1 MTTYEVKAA
10 RVGVPVGMLTMK
22 DRSDA
27 LDGILKRIYALK
39 GFTVADNVQPEIDIA
54 VRELEDKLA
63 HRWTSFTMGEVALAL
78 ESGVSG
84 FFGAD
89 NRLTIA
95 NYFSWLTKY
104 ERSDERSD
112 AIYELAKLKKATRV
126 VDPQRLLPP
135 EEQAARNERAG
146 REAALCEWERFKKCG
161 RLDICIDGYA
171 AMIYDY
177 LTRKGKLN
185 ATEATI
191 SQAYRQAKTRHT
203 DKQTYRIGDVIKTF
217 NPATAPASELLDW
230 ATKRE
235 LLSMYYESLRRRGVE
250 LQI

>member
-1 MTTYEVKAA
+1 MTTYEIKAA
-10 RVGVPVGMLTMK
+10 RVGVPVGTLTIK

-63 HRWTSFTMGEVALAL
+63 HRWTGFTIGEVALAL

-104 ERSDERSD
+104 ERCDERRE
-112 AIYELAKLKKATRV
+112 AIGELAKQNKASRV
-126 VDPQRLLPP
+126 VDPQQLLPP

-146 REAALCEWERFKKCG
+146 REAALREWEAFKRYG
-161 RLDICIDGYA
+161 RLDIFLDGYA
-171 AMIYDY
+171 AMICDY
-177 LTRKGKLN
+177 LMRKGKLN

-191 SQAYRQAKTRHT
+191 RQAYRQAKTRRT
-203 DKQTYRIGDVIKTF
+203 DKQTNSIGDVIKTF
-217 NPATAPASELLDW
+217 NPTTAPASELLDF

-235 LLSMYYESLRRRGVE
+235 LLSMYYDSLRRRGVE
-250 LQI
+250 LQV